1 MNKELIKK
9 YKKEFDHWINEG
21 SLLARVITSDEDD
34 FLYTIWY
41 EVDNKVLAL
50 EEWTSN
56 YLFNLTDIQTNYY
69 KPQFIIDDEYV
80 EFRKAI
86 IEGKTIQYYDCV
98 FQHELCVNLDK
109 YDWIDLS
116 IATSSFTFSDKLKYR
131 IKPEEVIESI
141 ETKEPDIK
149 IGDFVIRKDFNETYK
164 CINIKDDLV
173 DLQAGTR
180 QITIGIEHITHWQP
194 QHGELCWFTN
204 NKNENIAI
212 IDKFHSYKTNS
223 KFLKFKSNNSSFLYC
238 EPFLNS
244 KPSWFKD

>member
-9 YKKEFDHWINEG
+9 YKKEFDYWLDNPDNLLFKSNIDKESKWRKFDDSGDDWTWTHHYNDKVQIVIN
-21 SLLARVITSDEDD
+21 
-34 FLYTIWY
+34 
-41 EVDNKVLAL
+41 
-50 EEWTSN
+50 
-56 YLFNLTDIQTNYY
+56 
-69 KPQFIIDDEYV
+69 DEYV

-131 IKPEEVIESI
+131 IKPEEPKVKAGDFIRQ
-141 ETKEPDIK
+141 TKELGINVSRIYRIKAHISDILYSVEK
-149 IGDFVIRKDFNETYK
+149 NIYDVDA
-164 CINIKDDLV
+164 INAK
-173 DLQAGTR
+173 
-180 QITIGIEHITHWQP
+180 EEYFEHWQP
-194 QHGELCWFTN
+194 QHGELCWFAN
-204 NKNENIAI
+204 NKELNIGYLGE
-212 IDKFHSYKTNS
+212 FLKTNDYS
-223 KFLKFKSNNSSFLYC
+223 VFFDTMQSSWSYC

>member
-1 MNKELIKK
+1 MNRELIKK
-9 YKKEFDHWINEG
+9 YKKEFDYWIDNPDN
-21 SLLARVITSDEDD
+21 LLFKSNIDKESKWRKFDDSGDDWTWTHHYNDKVQIVI
-34 FLYTIWY
+34 
-41 EVDNKVLAL
+41 N
-50 EEWTSN
+50 
-56 YLFNLTDIQTNYY
+56 
-69 KPQFIIDDEYV
+69 DEYV
-80 EFRKAI
+80 EFRKALA
-86 IEGKTIQYYDCV
+86 EGKTIQYYDCV

-131 IKPEEVIESI
+131 IKPEKIIESI

-149 IGDFVIRKDFNETYK
+149 IGDFVIRKNFNETYK

-180 QITIGIEHITHWQP
+180 QITIGIKHITHWQP
-194 QHGELCWFTN
+194 QHGDLCWFTN
-204 NKNENIAI
+204 NKELNIGYLGE
-212 IDKFHSYKTNS
+212 FLKTNDYS
-223 KFLKFKSNNSSFLYC
+223 VFFDTMQSSWSYC

>member
-9 YKKEFDHWINEG
+9 YKKEFDHWINGG
-21 SLLARVITSDEDD
+21 SLCIYRTDTEE
-34 FLYTIWY
+34 FWEPTTIFNWDP
-41 EVDNKVLAL
+41 ENPETVV
-50 EEWTSN
+50 
-56 YLFNLTDIQTNYY
+56 YLIN
-69 KPQFIIDDEYV
+69 DEYV

-131 IKPEEVIESI
+131 IKPEEIIESI

-173 DLQAGTR
+173 DLQSGTR
-180 QITIGIEHITHWQP
+180 QITIGIKHITHWQP
-194 QHGELCWFTN
+194 QHGELVVLKCKDGTISIINYNGETDVVPFIGEKTWLLK
-204 NKNENIAI
+204 KN
-212 IDKFHSYKTNS
+212 
-223 KFLKFKSNNSSFLYC
+223 
-238 EPFLNS
+238 
-244 KPSWFKD
+244 

>member
-9 YKKEFDHWINEG
+9 YKKEFDYWVNEG
-21 SLLARVITSDEDD
+21 ELLIGYKSKVGQIEWNTLIQDDWDYCLSKFTIVIND
-34 FLYTIWY
+34 
-41 EVDNKVLAL
+41 
-50 EEWTSN
+50 
-56 YLFNLTDIQTNYY
+56 Q
-69 KPQFIIDDEYV
+69 YV
-80 EFRKAI
+80 EFRKALA
-86 IEGKTIQYYDCV
+86 EGKTIQYYDCV

-164 CINIKDDLV
+164 CMNIKDDLV

-180 QITIGIEHITHWQP
+180 QITIGIKHITHWQP
-194 QHGELCWFTN
+194 QHGELCWFTDN
-204 NKNENIAI
+204 PSDDSIATLGYFDELI
-212 IDKFHSYKTNS
+212 KGNYYKDSRGYSWN
-223 KFLKFKSNNSSFLYC
+223 YC